1 MTDET
6 RRDEGPCRPGRPVV
20 GLQRGRGP
28 RNDRSKSHGTI
39 EHVAD
44 RLERG
49 RLELFDVTGR
59 LVRTEID
66 RSMAAGRYEH
76 ELRGGVLPSGVY
88 FYRIRMGGY
97 ERARSMVLVK

>member
-1 MTDET
+1 M
-6 RRDEGPCRPGRPVV
+6 
-20 GLQRGRGP
+20 
-28 RNDRSKSHGTI
+28 
-39 EHVAD
+39 
-44 RLERG
+44 
-49 RLELFDVTGR
+49 
-59 LVRTEID
+59 RTEID